1 MTTPWFADVHV
12 TDVGRVDAQLP
23 QTVHLDHVPT
33 APFAFH
39 THRVTRGPLGVEETR
54 GTDGIH
60 LRLPDRPS
68 YQVGL
73 PVRGPLHADHRGK
86 ELDLVPGRA
95 AVFSPWPE
103 TTVVTGDRFDML
115 LVDVGSA
122 ALEDMLEALLG
133 RTVPRP
139 LRLLTSMTVGT
150 AAGRTWAGT
159 VRLIADA
166 TTDTS
171 SVLANPMS
179 AEPLQ
184 DTLLVRLLLAADH
197 PHREALDERVPTWGP
212 GPCADVSSTSRTIR
226 SAR

>member
-1 MTTPWFADVHV
+1 MTTPRFADVHV

-39 THRVTRGPLGVEETR
+39 THRVTRGPLVVEETR

-86 ELDLVPGRA
+86 ELDLGPGRA
-95 AVFSPWPE
+95 AVFAPWPE

-115 LVDVGSA
+115 LVDVGRPRWRTCWRRCSA
-122 ALEDMLEALLG
+122 
-133 RTVPRP
+133 
-139 LRLLTSMTVGT
+139 
-150 AAGRTWAGT
+150 
-159 VRLIADA
+159 
-166 TTDTS
+166 
-171 SVLANPMS
+171 
-179 AEPLQ
+179 
-184 DTLLVRLLLAADH
+184 
-197 PHREALDERVPTWGP
+197 
-212 GPCADVSSTSRTIR
+212 GPCPAPCGCSPR
-226 SAR
+226 

>member
-39 THRVTRGPLGVEETR
+39 THRVTRGPLVVEETR

-115 LVDVGSA
+115 LVDVGRPRWRTCWRRCSA
-122 ALEDMLEALLG
+122 
-133 RTVPRP
+133 
-139 LRLLTSMTVGT
+139 
-150 AAGRTWAGT
+150 
-159 VRLIADA
+159 
-166 TTDTS
+166 
-171 SVLANPMS
+171 
-179 AEPLQ
+179 
-184 DTLLVRLLLAADH
+184 
-197 PHREALDERVPTWGP
+197 
-212 GPCADVSSTSRTIR
+212 GPCPAPYGCSPR
-226 SAR
+226 